1 MINFFYTV
9 VFLVLAGPVASEVS
23 FARLLQ
29 EESFSKDRFFGG
41 LEINLKLSQGVPYKM
56 SFLKEPIS
64 LIIDFSIV
72 RFDQIDLRKLNRSKN
87 IKLIKFEELDSK
99 WSRLSIQF
107 KDYWD
112 IESTEMRIDQSDGS
126 ALISIL
132 LKSVSEDFFKSNNVN
147 GNNILKSKNSKVTEK
162 SSVIENNEFVVVLD
176 PGHGGKDPGAEAGG
190 YRESNLMLELAAA
203 VKESLIRNTNFE
215 VILTRNED
223 VFLSLE
229 DRITIAAQS
238 GADLFISLHAD
249 AVIEGE
255 ASGTTV
261 YLLSENATDKM
272 SAQLASRHDRSEIL
286 RDVDL
291 SGIDSQ
297 VASVLIDMARQ
308 ETKPRNEAVA
318 SFILQVFKEKI
329 TELSSQPLRYAAF
342 SVLKSP
348 DIPSILIEAGFMST
362 SSDLQNLIT
371 PQWRVEFADAL
382 SEAIS
387 RWQIKDKQ
395 QKFLK
400 KE

>member
-9 VFLVLAGPVASEVS
+9 VFLILAVPAASEVS
-23 FARLLQ
+23 FARLLN
-29 EESFSKDRFFGG
+29 EDSFAQDRFFGG

-56 SFLKEPIS
+56 SFLEEPIS

-72 RFDQIDLRKLNRSKN
+72 RFDEIDLRKLNRSKN
-87 IKLIKFEELDSK
+87 IKLIKVEELDSK

-107 KDYWD
+107 KDYWN
-112 IESTEMRIDQSDGS
+112 IENTEMRIDPSDGS
-126 ALISIL
+126 AIISIF
-132 LKSVSEDFFKSNNVN
+132 LKSVSEDIFKLENLNSKNF
-147 GNNILKSKNSKVTEK
+147 LKSENSEQKEK
-162 SSVIENNEFVVVLD
+162 SAVIANKEFVVVLD
-176 PGHGGKDPGAEAGG
+176 PGHGGKDPGAEASG

-203 VKESLIRNTNFE
+203 VKESLIRNTEFK

-229 DRITIAAQS
+229 DRITIATQS

-255 ASGTTV
+255 ARGTTV

-297 VASVLIDMARQ
+297 VASVLIDIARQ
-308 ETKPRNEAVA
+308 ETKPRNQAVA
-318 SFILQVFKEKI
+318 SFILQVFKEQI

-371 PQWRVEFADAL
+371 PKWRIEFADAL

>member
-1 MINFFYTV
+1 MINFIYTIF
-9 VFLVLAGPVASEVS
+9 FLVLAVPAASEAS
-23 FARLLQ
+23 FARLLN
-29 EESFSKDRFFGG
+29 ENSFVKDRFFGG
-41 LEINLKLSQGVPYKM
+41 LEINLSLSQGVPYKI
-56 SFLKEPIS
+56 SFLEDPIS
-64 LIIDFSIV
+64 LIIDFNIV
-72 RFDQIDLRKLNRSKN
+72 SFDEIDPQKLNHSKN
-87 IKLIKFEELDSK
+87 IKFIKFEELDSK

-107 KDYWD
+107 EDFWN
-112 IESTEMRIDQSDGS
+112 IENTEMRIDPNDSS
-126 ALISIL
+126 ATISIL
-132 LKSVSEDFFKSNNVN
+132 LKSVSEDVFKSENVN
-147 GNNILKSKNSKVTEK
+147 SKNFLKSENSEQKEK
-162 SSVIENNEFVVVLD
+162 SAVIENKEFVVVLD
-176 PGHGGKDPGAEAGG
+176 PGHGGKDPGAEASG

-203 VKESLIRNTNFE
+203 VKESLIRNTEFK
-215 VILTRNED
+215 VVLTRTED
-223 VFLSLE
+223 IFLSLE

-318 SFILQVFKEKI
+318 SFILQVFQEKI

-371 PQWRVEFADAL
+371 PQWRVEFAEAL

>member
-1 MINFFYTV
+1 
-9 VFLVLAGPVASEVS
+9 
-23 FARLLQ
+23 
-29 EESFSKDRFFGG
+29 
-41 LEINLKLSQGVPYKM
+41 
-56 SFLKEPIS
+56 
-64 LIIDFSIV
+64 
-72 RFDQIDLRKLNRSKN
+72 
-87 IKLIKFEELDSK
+87 
-99 WSRLSIQF
+99 
-107 KDYWD
+107 
-112 IESTEMRIDQSDGS
+112 
-126 ALISIL
+126 
-132 LKSVSEDFFKSNNVN
+132 
-147 GNNILKSKNSKVTEK
+147 
-162 SSVIENNEFVVVLD
+162 LD
-176 PGHGGKDPGAEAGG
+176 PGHGGKDPGAEASG

-203 VKESLIRNTNFE
+203 VKESLIRNTEFK
-215 VILTRNED
+215 VVLTRTED
-223 VFLSLE
+223 IFLSLE

-297 VASVLIDMARQ
+297 VASVLMDMARQ

-371 PQWRVEFADAL
+371 PHWRLEFADAL
-382 SEAIS
+382 SEAIL

-395 QKFLK
+395 QKF
-400 KE
+400 

>member
-9 VFLVLAGPVASEVS
+9 AFLILAGPAASEVS
-23 FARLLQ
+23 FARLLN
-29 EESFSKDRFFGG
+29 EDSFVKDRFFGS

-56 SFLKEPIS
+56 SFVKEPIS

-87 IKLIKFEELDSK
+87 IKLIKVEELDSE

-107 KDYWD
+107 KDYWTID
-112 IESTEMRIDQSDGS
+112 NTEMRIDPRDGS
-126 ALISIL
+126 AILSIS
-132 LKSVSEDFFKSNNVN
+132 LKSVSEDIFKSENS
-147 GNNILKSKNSKVTEK
+147 KSKNSEQKEK
-162 SSVIENNEFVVVLD
+162 IAVIENKQFVVVLD
-176 PGHGGKDPGAEAGG
+176 PGHGGKDPGAEASG

-203 VKESLIRNTNFE
+203 VKESLIRNTEFK
-215 VILTRNED
+215 VVLTRNED

-229 DRITIAAQS
+229 DRITIAKQS

-308 ETKPRNEAVA
+308 ETKPRNEAIA
-318 SFILQVFKEKI
+318 SFILQVFKEQI
-329 TELSSQPLRYAAF
+329 TELSSKPLRYAAF

-362 SSDLQNLIT
+362 PSDLQNLTT
-371 PQWRVEFADAL
+371 PEWRVEFADAL

-400 KE
+400 GQ

>member
-1 MINFFYTV
+1 MINFIYTIFY
-9 VFLVLAGPVASEVS
+9 LILAVPAASDAS
-23 FARLLQ
+23 FARLLH
-29 EESFSKDRFFGG
+29 ENSFAKDRFFGG
-41 LEINLKLSQGVPYKM
+41 LEINLSLSQGVPYKI
-56 SFLKEPIS
+56 SFLEDPIS
-64 LIIDFSIV
+64 LIIDFNIV
-72 RFDQIDLRKLNRSKN
+72 SFDEIDPQKLNHSKN
-87 IKLIKFEELDSK
+87 IKFIKFEELDSK

-107 KDYWD
+107 EDFWN
-112 IESTEMRIDQSDGS
+112 IENTEMRIDPNDSS
-126 ALISIL
+126 ATISIL
-132 LKSVSEDFFKSNNVN
+132 LKSVSEVVFKSENVN
-147 GNNILKSKNSKVTEK
+147 GNNFLKSENSEQKEK
-162 SSVIENNEFVVVLD
+162 SAVIENKEFVVVLD
-176 PGHGGKDPGAEAGG
+176 PGHGGKDPGAEASG

-203 VKESLIRNTNFE
+203 VKESLIRNTEFK
-215 VILTRNED
+215 VVLTRTED
-223 VFLSLE
+223 IFLSLE
-229 DRITIAAQS
+229 DRITIAVQS

-272 SAQLASRHDRSEIL
+272 SDQLASRHDGSEIL

-382 SEAIS
+382 SEAIL

>member
-9 VFLVLAGPVASEVS
+9 AFLILAGPAASEVS
-23 FARLLQ
+23 FARLLN
-29 EESFSKDRFFGG
+29 EDSFVKDRFFGS

-56 SFLKEPIS
+56 SFVKEPIS

-87 IKLIKFEELDSK
+87 IKLIKVEELDSE

-107 KDYWD
+107 KDYWTID
-112 IESTEMRIDQSDGS
+112 NTEMRIDPRDGS
-126 ALISIL
+126 AILSIS
-132 LKSVSEDFFKSNNVN
+132 LKSVSEDIFKSENS
-147 GNNILKSKNSKVTEK
+147 KSKNSEQKEK
-162 SSVIENNEFVVVLD
+162 IEVIENKQFVVVLD
-176 PGHGGKDPGAEAGG
+176 PGHGGKDPGAEASG
-190 YRESNLMLELAAA
+190 YREANLMLELAAA
-203 VKESLIRNTNFE
+203 VKESLIRNTEFK
-215 VILTRNED
+215 VVLTRNED

-229 DRITIAAQS
+229 DRITIAKES

-308 ETKPRNEAVA
+308 ETKPRNEAIA
-318 SFILQVFKEKI
+318 SFILQVFKEQI
-329 TELSSQPLRYAAF
+329 TELSSKPLRYAAF

-362 SSDLQNLIT
+362 PSDLQNLTT
-371 PQWRVEFADAL
+371 PEWRVEFADAL

-400 KE
+400 GE

>member
-1 MINFFYTV
+1 MKNFFYTL
-9 VFLVLAGPVASEVS
+9 VFLILASPVASEVS
-23 FARLLQ
+23 FARLLN
-29 EESFSKDRFFGG
+29 EGSFAKDRFFGG
-41 LEINLKLSQGVPYKM
+41 IEINLKLTQGVPYKM
-56 SFLKEPIS
+56 NFLEEPIS
-64 LIIDFSIV
+64 LIIDFSTV
-72 RFDQIDLRKLNRSKN
+72 QFDEIDLRKLNRSKN
-87 IKLIKFEELDSK
+87 IELIKVKQLDSK

-107 KDYWD
+107 KDYWNID
-112 IESTEMRIDQSDGS
+112 NTEMRINPSDGS
-126 ALISIL
+126 AIISIL
-132 LKSVSEDFFKSNNVN
+132 LKSVSEDIFKSKNVISTS
-147 GNNILKSKNSKVTEK
+147 ILKSKNLEAIAK
-162 SSVIENNEFVVVLD
+162 SPVIENNEFVVVLD

-190 YRESNLMLELAAA
+190 YRESNLMLELAVA
-203 VKESLIRNTNFE
+203 VKESLIRNTDFK

-223 VFLSLE
+223 VFLSLD
-229 DRITIAAQS
+229 DRITIATQS

-255 ASGTTV
+255 ARGTTV

-297 VASVLIDMARQ
+297 VASVLIDIARQ
-308 ETKPRNEAVA
+308 ETKPRNQAVA
-318 SFILQVFKEKI
+318 SFILQVFKEQI

-371 PQWRVEFADAL
+371 PKWRIEFADAL

-395 QKFLK
+395 
-400 KE
+400 

>member
-1 MINFFYTV
+1 MINFFYTLF
-9 VFLVLAGPVASEVS
+9 FLVLAGPATSEVS
-23 FARLLQ
+23 FAKLIQ
-29 EESFSKDRFFGG
+29 EGSFAKDRFFGG
-41 LEINLKLSQGVPYKM
+41 LEINLRLSQGVPYKIR
-56 SFLKEPIS
+56 FLEDPIS
-64 LIIDFSIV
+64 LIIDFNILN
-72 RFDQIDLRKLNRSKN
+72 FNEIDPQKLNRSKN
-87 IKLIKFEELDSK
+87 VKSIKFEELDSK
-99 WSRLSIQF
+99 WSRLSIEFQ
-107 KDYWD
+107 DYWD
-112 IESTEMRIDQSDGS
+112 IENTEMKIGPDNSS
-126 ALISIL
+126 AIISIIL
-132 LKSVSEDFFKSNNVN
+132 EPISKEVFRTRNNNNNFLKSND
-147 GNNILKSKNSKVTEK
+147 SKEIKK
-162 SSVIENNEFVVVLD
+162 SSVNKNSEFVVVLD

-190 YRESNLMLELAAA
+190 YRESNLMLELAVA
-203 VKESLIRNTNFE
+203 VKESLIRNTEFK

-229 DRITIAAQS
+229 DRITIATQS

-261 YLLSENATDKM
+261 YLLNENATDKM

-291 SGIDSQ
+291 SGLDSQ

-308 ETKPRNEAVA
+308 ETKPRTEAVA
-318 SFILQVFKEKI
+318 SFILQVFEQKI
-329 TELSSQPLRYAAF
+329 TELSSKPLRYAAF

-362 SSDLQNLIT
+362 SSNLQNLIT

-387 RWQIKDKQ
+387 RWQRKDKQ
-395 QKFLK
+395 RKFLQQ
-400 KE
+400 

>member
-9 VFLVLAGPVASEVS
+9 AFLILAGPAASEVS
-23 FARLLQ
+23 FARLLN
-29 EESFSKDRFFGG
+29 EDSFVKDRFFGS

-56 SFLKEPIS
+56 SFVKEPIS

-87 IKLIKFEELDSK
+87 IKLIKVEELDSE

-107 KDYWD
+107 KDYWTID
-112 IESTEMRIDQSDGS
+112 NTEMRIDPRDGS
-126 ALISIL
+126 AILSIS
-132 LKSVSEDFFKSNNVN
+132 LKSVSEDIFKSENS
-147 GNNILKSKNSKVTEK
+147 KSKNSEQKEK
-162 SSVIENNEFVVVLD
+162 IAVIENKQFVVVLD
-176 PGHGGKDPGAEAGG
+176 PGHGGKDPGAEASG
-190 YRESNLMLELAAA
+190 YREANLMLELAAA
-203 VKESLIRNTNFE
+203 VKESLIRNTEFK
-215 VILTRNED
+215 VVLTRTED
-223 VFLSLE
+223 IFLSLE

-348 DIPSILIEAGFMST
+348 AIPSILIEAGFMST

-395 QKFLK
+395 HKFLK

>member
-1 MINFFYTV
+1 LIIFLYTV
-9 VFLVLAGPVASEVS
+9 FFLVLAGPATSEVS
-23 FARLLQ
+23 FARLLH
-29 EESFSKDRFFGG
+29 ENSFAKDRFFGG
-41 LEINLKLSQGVPYKM
+41 LEINLSLSQGVPYKM
-56 SFLKEPIS
+56 SFSEDPIS
-64 LIIDFSIV
+64 LNIDFNVVS
-72 RFDQIDLRKLNRSKN
+72 FDEVGSQKINQSKN
-87 IKLIKFEELDSK
+87 IKLIKLEELGSK
-99 WSRLSIQF
+99 WSRVSIQL

-112 IESTEMRIDQSDGS
+112 IENTEMRIDPNDNS

-132 LKSVSEDFFKSNNVN
+132 LKSISKDVF
-147 GNNILKSKNSKVTEK
+147 KSKNANAKNFLKSENLKELEK
-162 SSVIENNEFVVVLD
+162 SAVSENKEFVVVLD

-190 YRESNLMLELAAA
+190 YRESNIMLELAAA
-203 VKESLIRNTNFE
+203 VKESLIRNTEFK

-223 VFLSLE
+223 IFLSLE
-229 DRITIAAQS
+229 DRITIAAKS

-286 RDVDL
+286 RGVDL
-291 SGIDSQ
+291 SGLDSQ

-318 SFILQVFKEKI
+318 SFILEVFREKI

-362 SSDLQNLIT
+362 SSNLKNLTT
-371 PQWRVEFADAL
+371 PSWRAGFADAL
-382 SEAIS
+382 AEAIS

-395 QKFLK
+395 TKFLMQ
-400 KE
+400 E